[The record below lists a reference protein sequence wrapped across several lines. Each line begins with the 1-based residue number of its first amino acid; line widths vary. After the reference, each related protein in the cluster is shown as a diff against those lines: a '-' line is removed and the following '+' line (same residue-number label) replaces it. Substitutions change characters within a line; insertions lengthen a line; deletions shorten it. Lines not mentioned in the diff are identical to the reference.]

1 MVPRRQTTQE
11 QPPSTTGFAG
21 ELATYGFYLGASPFW
36 YTCLFAVLIVFY
48 SAGFK
53 STELLLSFWTGQSS
67 DAQEVNRFY
76 LGFYGMLAGISIIGI
91 TGSAFFYLTVMVP
104 RNSEVLHARLLNAVM
119 GAPLSFFSN
128 TDVGVTTN
136 RFSQD
141 MSVIDTE
148 LPYTLIDFALNITTV
163 VMAAVL
169 MCVFSGYFAATLP
182 PIILFCWGESIIR
195 DIAHVLMY

>member
-1 MVPRRQTTQE
+1 MDRSAMPRRQTPE
-11 QPPSTTGFAG
+11 QQPASTTGFVG
-21 ELATYGFYLGASPFW
+21 ELATYGYYLGSSPWW
-36 YTCLFAVLIVFY
+36 YSLLFGALIIFY

-53 STELLLSFWTGQSS
+53 STELLLSFWTGRTNT
-67 DAQEVNRFY
+67 EETNNFY
-76 LGFYGMLAGISIIGI
+76 LGFYGMLSGIAIAGI
-91 TGSAFFYLTVMVP
+91 TGGAYFWLTVMVP
-104 RNSEVLHARLLNAVM
+104 LNSEVLHARLLNTVM

-148 LPYTLIDFALNITTV
+148 LPYTLIDFALNITTA

-182 PIILFCWGESIIR
+182 PIILFCWRKFTS
-195 DIAHVLMY
+195 